1 MSKFIYFQD
10 GHFFGKNSVH
20 YISDYFE
27 DCLLMLDEILS
38 LAKEH
43 KVEAI
48 IDGGD
53 LLHSAEPSY
62 RILDEIADRVEKTK
76 IPIYSLFG
84 NHATKYHSI
93 EHSKYTGLSHLM
105 KRSEFFKYFNDL
117 YLKNGKQRG
126 FSIQGVEYAHE
137 VENELKENGFFFDE
151 KFKDSWKILVV
162 HAFVTPK
169 PFMKEVCHVVCDDIK
184 TNADVVLVAHY
195 HHEWEKT
202 VGNTLF
208 KDIGC
213 IGRRSI
219 TEKDIKPSILL
230 IDTDKRE
237 MKEIF
242 LKSAKSG
249 DEIFDLCKV
258 EEMKDKKNDINAF
271 IKSIEDVQFQEMS
284 IKDTVKFIAK
294 EKKID
299 KEPVDLIINKIG
311 ELE

>member
-27 DCLLMLDEILS
+27 DCLLMLDEILL
-38 LAKEH
+38 LAKKN
-43 KVEAI
+43 KVDAI

-62 RILDEIADRVEKTK
+62 RILDEIADRVEKSK
-76 IPIYSLFG
+76 ITIYSLFG

-93 EHSKYTGLSHLM
+93 EHSKYTGLAHLF
-105 KRSEFFKYFNDL
+105 KRSKYFQ
-117 YLKNGKQRG
+117 YLKPHGNEKQNYWIEP
-126 FSIQGVEYAHE
+126 FEYCHE
-137 VENELKENGFFFDE
+137 VEEDIKENGIYVDDILG
-151 KFKDSWKILVV
+151 KDCWKIAIV

-169 PFMKEVCHVVCDDIK
+169 PFMKEVCHVTCDDIK
-184 TNADVVLVAHY
+184 TNADIVLVAHY

-237 MKEIF
+237 IKEIF
-242 LKSAKSG
+242 LKSAKKAS
-249 DEIFDLCKV
+249 EIFDLSKV

-299 KEPVDLIINKIG
+299 KAPVDLIINKIG